1 MILTIAG
8 AAILIAVSGD
18 GIFNGADL
26 LAWLL
31 IAAGLIRTSTRQ
43 KGITISAAKINGA
56 DHFFTNQQDD
66 LGATVA
72 AYLKQEMGKSG
83 R

>member
-31 IAAGLIRTSTRQ
+31 IGFGVRYTQ
-43 KGITISAAKINGA
+43 KK
-56 DHFFTNQQDD
+56 
-66 LGATVA
+66 
-72 AYLKQEMGKSG
+72 G
-83 R
+83 RNV

>member
-8 AAILIAVSGD
+8 ALLLIASAGD

-31 IAAGLIRTSTRQ
+31 IAAGFIRTSTRS
-43 KGITISAAKINGA
+43 KGTR
-56 DHFFTNQQDD
+56 T
-66 LGATVA
+66 
-72 AYLKQEMGKSG
+72 
-83 R
+83 